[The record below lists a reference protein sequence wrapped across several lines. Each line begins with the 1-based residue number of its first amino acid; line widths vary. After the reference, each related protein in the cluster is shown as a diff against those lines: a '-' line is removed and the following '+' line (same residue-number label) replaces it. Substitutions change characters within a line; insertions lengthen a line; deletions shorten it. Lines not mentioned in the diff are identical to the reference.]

1 MAFWELGQTIWVNI
15 KTKVC
20 CFGVLWVLL
29 WYRLRF
35 HMIIS
40 MFSTFQYSHISMLT
54 LSDHRQKNPSEILRR
69 RKGVELQSLDVR
81 FVFFFNHRLD
91 KDFLPESTW
100 VAVQQISRSF
110 FFYCKDGACS
120 KTIKCTVEQLSK
132 KMVFM
137 DHFWDDSIIIPTPWS
152 LIGLQYNI
160 ELRGV
165 GWLMARS
172 NCCMVSGVYTRN
184 HSRLLLLFSANI
196 WMLQVSFLQVQ
207 LLKIVEIWSSGWWF
221 QTFCIFNPTCGN
233 DPFWLI
239 CFKWVETT
247 N

>member
-110 FFYCKDGACS
+110 FFIARMGLAVKPLNVQSSSSPRKWFLWIISGMIRSSSLHLDPW
-120 KTIKCTVEQLSK
+120 L
-132 KMVFM
+132 
-137 DHFWDDSIIIPTPWS
+137 DSNII
-152 LIGLQYNI
+152 
-160 ELRGV
+160 
-165 GWLMARS
+165 
-172 NCCMVSGVYTRN
+172 
-184 HSRLLLLFSANI
+184 
-196 WMLQVSFLQVQ
+196 
-207 LLKIVEIWSSGWWF
+207 
-221 QTFCIFNPTCGN
+221 
-233 DPFWLI
+233 
-239 CFKWVETT
+239 
-247 N
+247 